1 MAAWRR
7 DAHHLRASPHYR
19 TEAVVGSTRT
29 WWYVGCL
36 GPSLSM
42 TERFPTRF
50 RLLAGIWPVSSV
62 APRCTPPASRP
73 TPNVG
78 LRAGQ
83 HRTEAVAL
91 LPLAFIGPSPS
102 TSRHFIPTR
111 FRFVWISSV
120 KPAASVPSLP
130 FVSAEAHHG
139 VAMHTAC
146 KQPTIERRQSCLHD

>member
-7 DAHHLRASPHYR
+7 DAHRLRAGPHYR

-50 RLLAGIWPVSSV
+50 RLLAWIWPVSSV

-111 FRFVWISSV
+111 FRFVWIWSVSSMAPRRTP
-120 KPAASVPSLP
+120 PASR
-130 FVSAEAHHG
+130 
-139 VAMHTAC
+139 
-146 KQPTIERRQSCLHD
+146 PTPNGGRHRFH